1 MTLVEVCVDSVASAL
16 AAERAGAHRLELCA
30 ALADGGTTPSAGM
43 IAAVVKTVS
52 IPTFVLVRARG
63 GGFVY
68 SDDEIDVMRR
78 DIRVAASLGAQGIVI
93 GALTEQGDVDA
104 TTTAV
109 LVEAAEDLPVTF
121 HRA

>member
-1 MTLVEVCVDSVASAL
+1 MTLVEVCVDSLASAL
-16 AAERAGAHRLELCA
+16 AAERAGARRLELCA

-43 IAAVVKTVS
+43 IAAVVKSVA
-52 IPTFVLVRARG
+52 IPVVVLVRPRG

-78 DIRVAASLGAQGIVI
+78 DIAVARSLGASGVAT
-93 GALTEQGDVDA
+93 GALSERGEVDT

-109 LVEAAEDLPVTF
+109 LVEAAEDLPIT
-121 HRA
+121 